1 MQILVADDESTLRLI
16 LSKALRKWGYD
27 RVEAENGEEEA
38 FSILNLENPPMIVI
52 LDWMMPRMDGIE
64 VLRKIRAEDREIP
77 FYIIMLTSK
86 NEKAD
91 IIEGLNEGAD
101 DYLAKPF
108 DLGELRARI
117 NSGKRIVELHKEL
130 VDSKKKLEYQLEHD
144 VLTGLYSRRFIM
156 EKLNREIARSQ
167 RTGSSFAV
175 AICDIDHF
183 KKINDSYGHQAGDI
197 VMREFGKI
205 LEGNIRE
212 YDSVGRIGGEEF
224 LMITPLKN
232 EEDEISL
239 FERVRSKVE
248 NGRIAVESGEI
259 SMTVSIGVTFYETGK
274 DADEIIF
281 EADKALYIAKNSGRN
296 RVVFSKNQ
304 EENS

>member
-1 MQILVADDESTLRLI
+1 MQILVADDERSLRLI

-27 RVEAENGEEEA
+27 TVEAENGEEA

-274 DADEIIF
+274 NSDKIIF

>member
-1 MQILVADDESTLRLI
+1 MQILVADDERSLRLI

-27 RVEAENGEEEA
+27 TVEAENGEEA

-197 VMREFGKI
+197 VLREFGKI

-274 DADEIIF
+274 NSDKIIF

>member
-1 MQILVADDESTLRLI
+1 MQILVADDERSLRLI

-27 RVEAENGEEEA
+27 TVEAENGEEA

-52 LDWMMPRMDGIE
+52 LDWMMPRMNGIE

-197 VMREFGKI
+197 VLREFGKI

-212 YDSVGRIGGEEF
+212 YDSVGRIG
-224 LMITPLKN
+224 
-232 EEDEISL
+232 
-239 FERVRSKVE
+239 
-248 NGRIAVESGEI
+248 
-259 SMTVSIGVTFYETGK
+259 
-274 DADEIIF
+274 IF
-281 EADKALYIAKNSGRN
+281 NDYAS
-296 RVVFSKNQ
+296 
-304 EENS
+304 

>member
-1 MQILVADDESTLRLI
+1 MQILVADDERSLRLI
-16 LSKALRKWGYD
+16 LSKALKKWGYEI
-27 RVEAENGEEEA
+27 VEAENGAEA
-38 FSILNLENPPMIVI
+38 VSVLNGQNPPKIVI
-52 LDWMMPRMDGIE
+52 LDWMMPEMSGIE
-64 VLRKIRAEDREIP
+64 VIRSIRKKEADVP

-86 NEKAD
+86 SEKSD

-117 NSGKRIVELHKEL
+117 NAGKRIVELHKEL

-197 VMREFGKI
+197 VLREFGKI

-224 LMITPLKN
+224 LIIAPLNK
-232 EEDEISL
+232 DEAESAM
-239 FERVRSKVE
+239 FERIRSKVE
-248 NGRIAVESGEI
+248 KIRIRTESEEV
-259 SMTVSIGVTFYETGK
+259 SLTVSIGVTFYEKGES
-274 DADEIIF
+274 ADKIIS
-281 EADKALYIAKNSGRN
+281 EADMALYEAKNSGRN
-296 RVVFSKNQ
+296 RVVWSKKQ
-304 EENS
+304 EEKS

>member
-16 LSKALRKWGYD
+16 LSKALKKWGYEI
-27 RVEAENGEEEA
+27 VEAENGAEA
-38 FSILNLENPPMIVI
+38 VSVLNGQNPPKIVI
-52 LDWMMPRMDGIE
+52 LDWMMPEMSGIE
-64 VLRKIRAEDREIP
+64 VIRSIRKKEADVP

-86 NEKAD
+86 SEKSD

-117 NSGKRIVELHKEL
+117 NAGKRIVELHKEL

-197 VMREFGKI
+197 VLREFGKI
-205 LEGNIRE
+205 LEGNLRE

-259 SMTVSIGVTFYETGK
+259 SMTVSIGVTFYESGK
-274 DADEIIF
+274 DSDKIIS

>member
-1 MQILVADDESTLRLI
+1 MQILVADDERSLRLI

-27 RVEAENGEEEA
+27 TVEAENGEEA

-52 LDWMMPRMDGIE
+52 LDWMMPKMNGIE

-117 NSGKRIVELHKEL
+117 NSGKRIVELQKEL

-197 VMREFGKI
+197 VLREFGKI

-248 NGRIAVESGEI
+248 NGRIAVEAGKI
-259 SMTVSIGVTFYETGK
+259 AMTVSIGVTFYESGK
-274 DADEIIF
+274 DSDKIIS

>member
-1 MQILVADDESTLRLI
+1 MQILVADDERSLRLI

-27 RVEAENGEEEA
+27 TVEAENGEEA

-52 LDWMMPRMDGIE
+52 LDWMMPRINGIE
-64 VLRKIRAEDREIP
+64 VLRKIRDEDREIP

-117 NSGKRIVELHKEL
+117 NSGKRIVELQKEL

-197 VMREFGKI
+197 VLREFGKI

-274 DADEIIF
+274 NSDKIIF

>member
-1 MQILVADDESTLRLI
+1 MQILVADDERSLRLI

-27 RVEAENGEEEA
+27 TVEAENGEEA

-197 VMREFGKI
+197 VLREFGKI

-259 SMTVSIGVTFYETGK
+259 SMTVSIGVTFYESGK
-274 DADEIIF
+274 DSDKIIS

>member
-27 RVEAENGEEEA
+27 TVEAENGEEA
-38 FSILNLENPPMIVI
+38 VSVLNGQNPPKIVI
-52 LDWMMPRMDGIE
+52 LDWMMPEMSGIE

-108 DLGELRARI
+108 DFGELRARI

-183 KKINDSYGHQAGDI
+183 KKINTP
-197 VMREFGKI
+197 F
-205 LEGNIRE
+205 L
-212 YDSVGRIGGEEF
+212 SVLTVVPGE
-224 LMITPLKN
+224 LPKRT
-232 EEDEISL
+232 S
-239 FERVRSKVE
+239 
-248 NGRIAVESGEI
+248 
-259 SMTVSIGVTFYETGK
+259 
-274 DADEIIF
+274 
-281 EADKALYIAKNSGRN
+281 
-296 RVVFSKNQ
+296 
-304 EENS
+304 

>member
-1 MQILVADDESTLRLI
+1 MQILVADDERSLRLI
-16 LSKALRKWGYD
+16 LSKALKKWGYEI
-27 RVEAENGEEEA
+27 VEAENGAEA
-38 FSILNLENPPMIVI
+38 VSVLNGQNPPKIVI
-52 LDWMMPRMDGIE
+52 LDWMMPEMSGIE
-64 VLRKIRAEDREIP
+64 VIRSIRKKEADVP

-86 NEKAD
+86 SEKSD

-117 NSGKRIVELHKEL
+117 NAGKRIVELHKEL

-197 VMREFGKI
+197 VLREFGKI

-224 LMITPLKN
+224 LIIAPLNK
-232 EEDEISL
+232 DEAESAM
-239 FERVRSKVE
+239 FERIRSKVE
-248 NGRIAVESGEI
+248 KIRIRTESEEV
-259 SMTVSIGVTFYETGK
+259 SLTVSIGVTFFVKCHSNTY
-274 DADEIIF
+274 
-281 EADKALYIAKNSGRN
+281 S
-296 RVVFSKNQ
+296 
-304 EENS
+304 

>member
-1 MQILVADDESTLRLI
+1 MQILIADDERSLRLI

-27 RVEAENGEEEA
+27 TVEAENGAEA
-38 FSILNLENPPMIVI
+38 ISILNGENPPMIVI
-52 LDWMMPRMDGIE
+52 LDWMMPQINGIE
-64 VLRKIRAEDREIP
+64 VLRKIRAEERELP

-86 NEKAD
+86 NEKSD

-117 NSGKRIVELHKEL
+117 NSGKRIVELQKEL

-144 VLTGLYSRRFIM
+144 LLTGVYSRRFIM
-156 EKLNREIARSQ
+156 EKLNREIARSM

-197 VMREFGKI
+197 VLREFGKI
-205 LEGNIRE
+205 LEDNIRE

-224 LMITPLKN
+224 LIITPIKN

-248 NGRIAVESGEI
+248 NSRIAVESGEI
-259 SMTVSIGVTFYETGK
+259 SMTVSIGVTFYENGK
-274 DADEIIF
+274 NSDGIIS

-296 RVVFSKNQ
+296 MVKFSKNQ